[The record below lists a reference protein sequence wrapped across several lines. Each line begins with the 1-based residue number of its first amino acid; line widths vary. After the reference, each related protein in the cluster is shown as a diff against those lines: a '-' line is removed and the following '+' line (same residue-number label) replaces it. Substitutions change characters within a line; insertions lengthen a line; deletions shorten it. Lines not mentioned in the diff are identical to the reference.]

1 MGDYRASG
9 REQATR
15 QVGGRRTVNGSN
27 LLRSVSCTGIGTLV
41 SRVLGLVRDVVFASV
56 FGAGASA
63 DTFFVA
69 FRIPNFFRRL
79 FGEGAFSHAFVPI
92 LSDYRVSR
100 SEEEVRDLVG
110 HVAGTLGVALLA
122 VTTAGVAAAPA
133 LVYVFAS
140 GFAADPAQAALTG
153 SLLRI
158 TFPYLLFIS
167 LTAFAGG
174 ILNTWGRFGIPAI
187 TPSLL
192 NLSLIAAAVGLA
204 PRFEEP
210 VAALA
215 WGVLAGGAAQLA
227 FQIPFLWRIRMLVR
241 PRLRCAHEGV
251 CRIVRLIFPAV
262 LGVSVA
268 QVNLL
273 VDTQFASYLATGS
286 ISWLYYS
293 DRLME
298 FPLGVFGIALATV
311 ALPSLAA
318 RHAEGDTPGFHATL
332 DWALRLVLVIAVP
345 AALGLGLLGVP
356 MIATVFQHGEFGT
369 HAVRMSALSLS
380 AYAAGL
386 VAFVAVKVLAAG
398 FHSRQEMRIPVRIAV
413 VAMISNV
420 ILNCLLVGP
429 LAHAGLAL
437 ASSLAAWLNA
447 ALLLR
452 SLRRGGIYRP
462 EPGWNRLVL
471 RVGFSAVVLT
481 LVLAWLHGSADDW
494 TARGGIER
502 VAMLVGVIATGVIA
516 WFGVLA
522 AAGARPRDFLRPAGG
537 YAPPSV

>member
-1 MGDYRASG
+1 M
-9 REQATR
+9 
-15 QVGGRRTVNGSN
+15 
-27 LLRSVSCTGIGTLV
+27 LRSVFSTGAGTLV
-41 SRVLGLVRDVVFASV
+41 SRVLGLVRDVVIASV

-79 FGEGAFSHAFVPI
+79 FGEGAFSHAFVPV
-92 LSDYRVSR
+92 LSEYRVSR
-100 SEEEVRDLVG
+100 SEEETRDLVA
-110 HVAGTLGVALLA
+110 HVAGTLGAALLA
-122 VTTAGVAAAPA
+122 VTVAGVLAAPL

-140 GFAADPAQAALTG
+140 GFAAEPGQAALTG
-153 SLLRI
+153 SLLRL

-174 ILNTWGRFGIPAI
+174 ILNTWGRFGVPAI

-192 NLSLIAAAVGLA
+192 NVSLITAATVVA
-204 PRFEEP
+204 PRFDEP
-210 VAALA
+210 VTALA
-215 WGVLAGGAAQLA
+215 WGVLAGGVAQLA
-227 FQIPFLWRIRMLVR
+227 FQLPFLWRIRMLVR
-241 PRLRCAHEGV
+241 PRLRRAHEGV
-251 CRIVRLIFPAV
+251 RRIVRLIVPAV

-318 RHAEGDTPGFHATL
+318 RHAQNDESAFRATL
-332 DWALRLVLVIAVP
+332 DWALRLVLVISVP

-356 MIATVFQHGEFGT
+356 MIATVFQYGEFGA

-380 AYAAGL
+380 AYASGL

-413 VAMISNV
+413 VAMVANV
-420 ILNCLLVGP
+420 VLNVLLVGP

-452 SLRRGGIYRP
+452 SLRGGGIYRP
-462 EPGWNRLVL
+462 EPGWMRFLGQ
-471 RVGFSAVVLT
+471 VGFAAVALT
-481 LVLAWLHGSADDW
+481 LVLTWLHGPAGDW
-494 TARGGIER
+494 LAGGGIER
-502 VAMLVGVIATGVIA
+502 IAMLGGLV
-516 WFGVLA
+516 
-522 AAGARPRDFLRPAGG
+522 AAGACTWFGALAVSGVRPRDFLRPGG
-537 YAPPSV
+537 EPAPPSV